1 MDYKSFIW
9 IFLGGGL
16 GSCLRYLITVYAKVI
31 NALFPWGTLIA
42 NLLGCFLIGLLMG
55 YFSKWNIAKE
65 EVYLLFIVGFCGGLT
80 TFSSFTLDLINLSKG
95 GEILYPLF
103 YFMANILLGI
113 VVLLAGL
120 FLTR

>member
-16 GSCLRYLITVYAKVI
+16 GSCLRYSITVYAKAI
-31 NALFPWGTLIA
+31 NALFPWGTLVA

-80 TFSSFTLDLINLSKG
+80 TFSSFTLDLVNLSKG
-95 GEILYPLF
+95 GEILYPLL
-103 YFMANILLGI
+103 YFMANVVFGIL
-113 VVLLAGL
+113 VLLAGL
-120 FLTR
+120 FLAR

>member
-16 GSCLRYLITVYAKVI
+16 GSCLRYLITVYAKAI
-31 NALFPWGTLIA
+31 NALFPWGTLVA

-55 YFSKWNIAKE
+55 YFTKLNIAKE

-80 TFSSFTLDLINLSKG
+80 TFSSFTLDLVNLSKG
-95 GEILYPLF
+95 GEILYPLL
-103 YFMANILLGI
+103 YFMANVLFGILI
-113 VVLLAGL
+113 LLAGL
-120 FLTR
+120 FLAR